1 MTDIILESL
10 RAFILAGI
18 VLFLWRAGQHRF
30 RFSRDGWNL
39 ILWGFELLLFGSIL
53 DITDNFESLNR
64 FILIGDTQ
72 VEAILEKFVG
82 FLGGFICLAVGLY
95 KWIPDVQNMTNLV
108 HSQTRELR
116 QTNENLAKSRE
127 SFEALSD
134 NLPIFISLKDT
145 EGKFQFVN
153 KSFREWVQIKNE
165 DIIGK
170 TVFDIYPNEQAE
182 LFAARD
188 LEAIETRSVIS
199 REIDL
204 AYPDGQTRTVIS
216 TRFPVFSAANDII
229 GLGTTNF
236 DITELRR
243 AEKVKQEFLA
253 VVSHE
258 LRTPL
263 TSIKGSLGLIKSGA
277 TGPLPEHIRSMLDIA
292 YTNSDRLG
300 RLIDDILD
308 IEKLETESLGCQLN
322 PMDAVSLVEEAIEA
336 NKGYGEE
343 HGVTFLRTDEL
354 TQAPVMGDKNRL
366 MQVLSNL
373 MSNAVKFSPKNGQV
387 SLSVSQKNG
396 NFCLSVT
403 DNGPG
408 IPIEFKETIF
418 EKFTQIDSSDTRQRG
433 GTGLGLSIAKT
444 IINQHGGNIGFE
456 SEAGVATTFF
466 ITLPLLDAQT

>member
-1 MTDIILESL
+1 MTDIILETL
-10 RAFILAGI
+10 RALILTGI
-18 VLFLWRAGQHRF
+18 VLFLWRAGQQRF
-30 RFSRDGWNL
+30 KYSRNGWNL
-39 ILWGFELLLFGSIL
+39 ILWGFQLLLFGSLL

-64 FILIGDTQ
+64 FVLIGDTQ
-72 VEAILEKFVG
+72 IEAILEKFVG
-82 FLGGFICLAVGLY
+82 FLGGFICLAIGLF
-95 KWIPDVQNMTNLV
+95 KWIPDVQNMSRLV
-108 HSQTRELR
+108 DIQTRELR
-116 QTNENLAKSRE
+116 QTNEILEKSRE

-134 NLPIFISLKDT
+134 SLPIFISLKDT
-145 EGKFQFVN
+145 EGRFQFVN
-153 KSFREWVQIKNE
+153 KSFRDWVQIKND

-170 TVFDIYPNEQAE
+170 TVFDIYPKEQAE

-188 LEAIETRSVIS
+188 REAIETRSVVS

-216 TRFPVFSAANDII
+216 TRFPVFSETNAVI

-277 TGPLPEHIRSMLDIA
+277 TGPLSEQTRSLLDIA
-292 YTNSDRLG
+292 YANGDRLG

-308 IEKLETESLGCQLN
+308 IEKLETESLGCQLS

-343 HGVTFLRTDEL
+343 HGVTFLRTDRL
-354 TQAPVMGDKNRL
+354 TQALVSGDKNRL
-366 MQVLSNL
+366 IQVLSNL

-387 SLSVSQKNG
+387 TLSISHVNG
-396 NFCLSVT
+396 NICISVT

-433 GTGLGLSIAKT
+433 GTGLGLNIAKT
-444 IINQHGGNIGFE
+444 IIDQHGGDIGFE

-466 ITLPLLDAQT
+466 ITLPALDAQA